1 MYKGNR
7 LHECPVCHK
16 YFQSLGIARHR
27 AMHYDK
33 KRRQNVKESP
43 QTSNNSGLMQ
53 LLRQVQKFIDSSDCP
68 VTSESMSIYN
78 KINAVLAQQHQ
89 TA

>member
-1 MYKGNR
+1 MKGNR

-33 KRRQNVKESP
+33 KKRE
-43 QTSNNSGLMQ
+43 
-53 LLRQVQKFIDSSDCP
+53 
-68 VTSESMSIYN
+68 E
-78 KINAVLAQQHQ
+78 AQQNAKVDLQ
-89 TA
+89 TATNKPSAAQG

>member
-7 LHECPVCHK
+7 LHECPVCHN

-33 KRRQNVKESP
+33 KRRQNAKESP
-43 QTSNNSGLMQ
+43 QTSNNSASPKVA
-53 LLRQVQKFIDSSDCP
+53 QV
-68 VTSESMSIYN
+68 TME
-78 KINAVLAQQHQ
+78 LE
-89 TA
+89 